1 MPVFR
6 AGSGQAP
13 AWCELHRFDVVD
25 LPAGAGRYDFDRA
38 GPREKLIVGEG
49 ACTVAVGGR
58 EQAAE
63 KGANIDLPEGEGE
76 AGFSILEVSEDATL
90 IRMAGDWGDV
100 VGGSGLFSVDEA
112 AESDRAD
119 RGDPVAY
126 EKRTGFD
133 CHFHDCDE
141 YWILFAGSGVAVSEG
156 KRYEVSA
163 GDCVATGMGQHHDF
177 PLVHEPVRAVYFET
191 TMEGEKRR
199 GHLWDHIHGKAQ
211 PRAERV

>member
-63 KGANIDLPEGEGE
+63 KGANIDLPEGEG
-76 AGFSILEVSEDATL
+76 GFSILEVSEDATL
-90 IRMAGDWGDV
+90 IRMAGDWGDE

-112 AESDRAD
+112 AEGDRED

-126 EKRTGFD
+126 EKRTRFD

-141 YWILFAGSGVAVSEG
+141 YWILFAGRGVAVSEG

-163 GDCVATGMGQHHDF
+163 GDCVATGMGNHHDF
-177 PLVHEPVRAVYFET
+177 PLVHEPVRAVFFET

-199 GHLWDHIHGKAQ
+199 GHLWDHTHGRAQ